1 MRPQYETAA
10 DRLVEGEVKALL
22 RNQYNLVCHKLP
34 ISYRVDWIV
43 YAPGTVANPDR
54 LHGFIELKGRKV
66 PRNRYPTLILS
77 LAKFAAGCDLARVTN
92 TPFWVGARWTDGL
105 GFCRADGYDVEVQ
118 MGGRTDRGDS
128 ADIGP
133 VIHLPIKE
141 FQDAPL
147 ESRLPYRVF
156 V

>member
-10 DRLVEGEVKALL
+10 DRLVEGEVESLL
-22 RNQYNLVCHKLP
+22 LSRHRLRCYKLP

-43 YAPGTVANPDR
+43 YDNHGS

-66 PRNRYPTLILS
+66 SRNRYPTLILS
-77 LAKFAAGCDLARVTN
+77 LAKFASGCDLARVTRSH
-92 TPFWVGARWTDGL
+92 FWVGAKWVDGL
-105 GFCRADGYDVEVQ
+105 GFFRADGCDVEVK

-128 ADIGP
+128 ADIEP
-133 VIHLPIKE
+133 VVHLPIKE

-147 ESRLPYRVF
+147 
-156 V
+156 